1 LKTTMI
7 LKNADNI
14 NQLLKDIVK
23 ESYEEIEGEEVLLC
37 MECCDVDLFVTVD
50 SHEELLDA
58 IKENFELDEFGEV
71 LDKDQYIEL
80 MKELDEYYVQL
91 HIDSGFYDYFPAG
104 TYTVNGE
111 EEETE
116 TDILAPKGIFY
127 APFEEAV
134 KEEK

>member
-1 LKTTMI
+1 LKTTMV
-7 LKNADNI
+7 LKNADKI
-14 NQLLKDIVK
+14 NQILKDIVSDSFK
-23 ESYEEIEGEEVLLC
+23 EIEGEEVLLC

-71 LDKDQYIEL
+71 LDNDQFIAL

-91 HIDSGFYDYFPAG
+91 HIESGFYDYFPAG
-104 TYTVNGE
+104 TYTVNGQ

-134 KEEK
+134 KEDK

>member
-1 LKTTMI
+1 MKTTMI
-7 LKNADNI
+7 LKNADKI
-14 NQLLKDIVK
+14 NQLLTDIVK
-23 ESYEEIEGEEVLLC
+23 ESFEEIRGEEVLLC

-50 SHEELLDA
+50 SHEELTCA

-71 LDKDQYIEL
+71 LDKEAYIQL
-80 MKELDEYYVQL
+80 LKELDEYYVEL
-91 HIDSGFYDYFPAG
+91 HIQSGFYDYFPAG
-104 TYTVNGE
+104 TYTVNGK

-134 KEEK
+134 KE